1 MNRIQRCFL
10 AGALATL
17 AMVARAAPLGIGQCA
32 TADGRPLYVDN
43 AHECK
48 GSSIGT
54 PNQDGSQKEPVTAPL
69 TGEQKTAKE
78 GSGGEPDRCKEQS
91 KRQFQ
96 RDFALLDRYRGE
108 DDLQEA
114 RYRELGDQ
122 IRQIDQANERLKA
135 LIATARDF
143 AEKVKFFEPPH
154 RIPDDLKKGRDFN
167 RKLEEIEFQRIA
179 GAAHEIQR
187 INDKYDA
194 DLKRYRD
201 LVDGTAKTPCTPG
214 ND

>member
-17 AMVARAAPLGIGQCA
+17 AMVARAAPLGIGHCV

-43 AHECK
+43 ADECK

-54 PNQDGSQKEPVTAPL
+54 LNQDGSQKEPVTAPL
-69 TGEQKTAKE
+69 TQEQKTGKE
-78 GSGGEPDRCKEQS
+78 RSGGESDRCKERS
-91 KRQFQ
+91 ERQFQ
-96 RDFALLDRYRGE
+96 RDFALLDRYPSE

-114 RYRELGDQ
+114 RYRELGDRL
-122 IRQIDQANERLKA
+122 RQVDQANERLKA

-143 AEKVKFFEPPH
+143 AEKAKFFEPPH

-179 GAAHEIQR
+179 GDALEIQH

-194 DLKRYRD
+194 DLRRYRE
-201 LVDGTAKTPCTPG
+201 LVDGTGKMPCNPK